1 MGWQVSEQAIEFFR
15 KADRSDAPTRA
26 ALDRLW
32 GRIDLDPEGEGTL
45 LVDVAGTKDMNLK
58 RVVRALKKLEE
69 LEAAA
74 GVQLMPRVTY
84 EPITGPSRPPPW
96 LAFALHAADWPKKGT
111 HTLIAMGVVD
121 RKGTA
126 RS

>member
-45 LVDVAGTKDMNLK
+45 LSDEPDANDPHLK
-58 RVVRALKKLEE
+58 RVMRALKKLEGHE
-69 LEAAA
+69 GAED
-74 GVQLMPRVTY
+74 VVVTPRVTY
-84 EPITGPSRPPPW
+84 EPVTGPSRPPPW
-96 LAFALHAADWPKKGT
+96 LAFALHLPDWPRKGT

-121 RKGTA
+121 RKGKA
-126 RS
+126 HS